1 MLSKYILLNNTKDY
15 RKQLFSLQ
23 IPFSLRF
30 LLATEFVKSGE
41 GGSAMDC
48 SWLRRWTSMLT
59 ELLILPIL
67 AIPFEGTTNVDN
79 RSPAADILGALH
91 QIKRINAKMS

>member
-1 MLSKYILLNNTKDY
+1 MLTKYALLFTNYD

-41 GGSAMDC
+41 GGSTMDC

-59 ELLILPIL
+59 EFLILPIR
-67 AIPFEGTTNVDN
+67 AIPFEGTTNVDK
-79 RSPAADILGALH
+79 RSPAADILGVMH
-91 QIKRINAKMS
+91 